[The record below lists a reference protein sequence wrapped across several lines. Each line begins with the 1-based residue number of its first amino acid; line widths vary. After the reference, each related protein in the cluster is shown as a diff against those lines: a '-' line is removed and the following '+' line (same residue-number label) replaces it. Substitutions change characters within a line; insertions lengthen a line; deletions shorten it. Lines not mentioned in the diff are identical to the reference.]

1 MDAMTHSTRIVLGVF
16 AAIGAVLLWVAL
28 TYGAVLVLGETFN
41 FSGMSDSAQTAL
53 TTGVL
58 GAALAG
64 AVFAGMV
71 CFFLVAGE
79 PEQRDTDTH
88 DDAA

>member
-1 MDAMTHSTRIVLGVF
+1 MTHGTRIVFAVF
-16 AAIGAVLLWVAL
+16 AAVGAVLLWLAL
-28 TYGAVLVLGETFN
+28 AYGVVLVLGATVDP
-41 FSGMSDSAQTAL
+41 SVISDNARTAL

-71 CFFLVAGE
+71 TFFLVAGE
-79 PEQRDTDTH
+79 PDSRDASRAHRTG
-88 DDAA
+88 

>member
-1 MDAMTHSTRIVLGVF
+1 MGPMSHGTRIVLAVF
-16 AAIGAVLLWVAL
+16 AAVGAVILWFAL
-28 TYGAVLVLGETFN
+28 TYGVVAFVGATFD
-41 FSGMSDSAQTAL
+41 FSAMSESAKTAL

-79 PEQRDTDTH
+79 SEPSNAEGHR
-88 DDAA
+88 